1 MPEEPHTQ
9 MITRRELMTRTA
21 IGVAAAMPF
30 ASDANAGP
38 LGLPI
43 GCQTYPVRNSIAK
56 DFEGT
61 LKELAAAGFKTIELC
76 SPHGY
81 EKQGYG
87 VLLSMKPSEIKQKIR
102 AAGLTCE
109 SSHYN
114 LRELKENLPERIAFA
129 KELGLKQMILASA
142 SLPKDATLSDWAR
155 VAGDLNKIGEQT
167 HKAGI
172 QAGFHN
178 HDVEFN
184 KIDGTLVY
192 DKLMSEFDPKL
203 VKLQF
208 QTVVARLGFD
218 PPAIFEKYPGGRFI
232 SLHLQDWSPAE
243 KKMVPIGKGQIDW
256 GKLFAAAK
264 KAGVKN
270 YYVEMGL
277 EEMKE
282 SVPYLNGLKTS

>member
-1 MPEEPHTQ
+1 
-9 MITRRELMTRTA
+9 MITRRHLITRTA
-21 IGVAAAMPF
+21 AGVAAGLPI
-30 ASDANAGP
+30 ASRLGATP
-38 LGLPI
+38 LGLPL
-43 GCQTYPVRNSIAK
+43 GCQLYPVRNDLAK

-61 LKELAAAGFKTIELC
+61 LKELSGAGFRMVELC

-81 EKQGYG
+81 ENAGFG
-87 VLLSMKPSEIKQKIR
+87 VLLKMKPAEIRQKFR
-102 AAGLTCE
+102 DAGLGCE

-114 LRELKENLPERIAFA
+114 LKELKENLPERIAYA
-129 KELGLKQMILASA
+129 KELGLKQIILASA
-142 SLPKDATLSDWAR
+142 SLRKDATLSDWAR

-167 HKAGI
+167 LKAGL

-178 HDVEFN
+178 HDVEFGT
-184 KIDGTLVY
+184 IDGTLVY

-203 VKLQF
+203 VKMQF

-218 PPAIFEKYPGGRFI
+218 APTIFAKYPGRFI

-256 GKLFAAAK
+256 QKLFASAK

-270 YYVEMGL
+270 YFVEMGL
-277 EEMKE
+277 DQMKA
-282 SVPYLNGLKTS
+282 SVPYLKGMKTS

>member
-1 MPEEPHTQ
+1 
-9 MITRRELMTRTA
+9 MITRRELITRSA
-21 IGVAAAMPF
+21 IGVSAGLPLVSKLS
-30 ASDANAGP
+30 ASP
-38 LGLPI
+38 LGIPI

-61 LKELAAAGFKTIELC
+61 LKELAAAGFRTIELC

-87 VLLSMKPSEIKQKIR
+87 VLLGMKPAELRKKIR

-114 LRELKENLPERIAFA
+114 LRELKESLPERIEYA

-142 SLPKDATLSDWAR
+142 SLPKDATLADWAR

-167 HKAGI
+167 LKAGI

-203 VKLQF
+203 VKMQF

-218 PPAIFEKYPGGRFI
+218 APTIFEKYPGGRFI
-232 SLHLQDWSPAE
+232 SLHLQDWSPTE

-277 EEMKE
+277 EEMRE

>member
-1 MPEEPHTQ
+1 
-9 MITRRELMTRTA
+9 MITRRELITRTA
-21 IGVAAAMPF
+21 IGITT
-30 ASDANAGP
+30 ASQLASNLGATP

-43 GCQTYPVRNSIAK
+43 GCQLYPVRNSVAK

-61 LKELAAAGFKTIELC
+61 LKELAAAGFRTIELC

-81 EKQGYG
+81 EKQGFG
-87 VLLSMKPSEIKQKIR
+87 VLLTMKPSEIRQKIL
-102 AAGLTCE
+102 AAGLTCD
-109 SSHYN
+109 SSHYS
-114 LRELKENLPERIAFA
+114 LRELKENLPERIAYA

-142 SLPKDATLSDWAR
+142 SLRKDATLADWSR
-155 VAGDLNKIGEQT
+155 VAGELNKIGEHT
-167 HKAGI
+167 LKAGI

-184 KIDGTLVY
+184 TIDGALVY
-192 DKLMSEFDPKL
+192 DKLMNEFDPKL
-203 VKLQF
+203 VKMQF

-218 PPAIFEKYPGGRFI
+218 APTIFEKYPGGRFI

-256 GKLFAAAK
+256 TRLFSAAK

-277 EEMKE
+277 DEMKE